1 MTLRVCAQTVQALSL
16 DGGRS
21 EVIGF
26 INEGVRSALLHP
38 GAVCS
43 NGFFGMERS
52 YRSHKE
58 GRQGSHLTGTP
69 LTAAHL
75 PGDISL

>member
-26 INEGVRSALLHP
+26 INKGVRSALLHP

-43 NGFFGMERS
+43 NGFFGMERN
-52 YRSHKE
+52 Y
-58 GRQGSHLTGTP
+58 
-69 LTAAHL
+69 
-75 PGDISL
+75 